1 VQAIEDSILAKL
13 STHDFH
19 EFLKEDQTLVL
30 KFQEFFRTVSK
41 VRGNQMFGES
51 FVDKKQYLAL
61 IAHNNMKSCLM
72 EFCSMHNQNSSS
84 SH

>member
-19 EFLKEDQTLVL
+19 EFLKEDQTLAL

-41 VRGNQMFGES
+41 VCGNQMLGGS
-51 FVDKKQYLAL
+51 FIYKK
-61 IAHNNMKSCLM
+61 ITCLNR
-72 EFCSMHNQNSSS
+72 S
-84 SH
+84 